1 MASFKQQTNGK
12 WRYRIRYKQN
22 GKFKEY
28 SKSGFR
34 LKSEAVAEANDMEQK
49 LKKGHN
55 VQDASML
62 ISDYMETWL
71 RLKKN
76 TIKQSSYMV
85 FENALDN
92 HIIPQF
98 GNVKL
103 NELTRMDCIDWVAKL
118 CKDYSIN
125 SVKTYTA
132 PFINALDEAVYEF
145 RLIDI
150 NPMKRIKYPKQEK
163 RKVDIE
169 FYEKDVLKKLLDCGA
184 NYTKYS
190 KHKNFQYYVLTNL
203 LAKSGLRLGEALALN
218 WEDIDGTKITVN
230 KTVYRTA
237 GKDNITTPKTE
248 SSYRTIQLDTFSMSL
263 LKRLQISKMEES
275 MKTINGK
282 LNTKVVFSDL
292 NGNYLNQSN
301 YRGYFRKICN
311 KADIPVLSPH
321 ALRHSHAVHL
331 LESGSNIKFV
341 SDRLGHSTINMTA
354 NVYLHVSKK
363 MEEES
368 LAQYENYF

>member
-1 MASFKQQTNGK
+1 MASFKQQANGK

-34 LKSEAVAEANDMEQK
+34 LKSEAIAEANDMEQK

-55 VQDASML
+55 VQDAGML
-62 ISDYMETWL
+62 ISAYMEMWL
-71 RLKKN
+71 KIKKD
-76 TIKQSSYMV
+76 TIKHSSYIV
-85 FENALDN
+85 FENAVNN
-92 HIIPQF
+92 HIIPEF
-98 GNVKL
+98 GFVKL
-103 NELTRMDCIDWVAKL
+103 NELSRMDCIEWVSKL
-118 CKDYSIN
+118 CKDYSLN
-125 SVKTYTA
+125 SVKTFTA
-132 PFINALDEAVYEF
+132 PLVNALDEAVYEY

-169 FYEKDVLKKLLDCGA
+169 FYEKDVLKTLLDCGA

-190 KHKNFQYYVLTNL
+190 RHKNFQYYVLTNL
-203 LAKSGLRLGEALALN
+203 LAKTGLRIGEALALN
-218 WEDIDGTKITVN
+218 WEDIQGDKLTVSKN
-230 KTVYRTA
+230 LYRTG
-237 GKDNITTPKTE
+237 GKNTITPPKTE
-248 SSYRTIQLDTFSMSL
+248 SSYRTIQIDDFTVNL
-263 LKRLQISKMEES
+263 LKKLKIDKMEHS
-275 MKTINGK
+275 LKMIHSK
-282 LNTKVVFSDL
+282 LNSKVVFSDL

-301 YRGYFRKICN
+301 YRGYFRKICT

-354 NVYLHVSKK
+354 NVYLHVSQK

-368 LAQYENYF
+368 LKQYENYF